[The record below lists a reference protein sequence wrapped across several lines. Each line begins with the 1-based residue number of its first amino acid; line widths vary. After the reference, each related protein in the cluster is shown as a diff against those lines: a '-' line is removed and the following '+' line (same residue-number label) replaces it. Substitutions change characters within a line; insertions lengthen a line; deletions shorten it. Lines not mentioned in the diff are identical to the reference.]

1 MLPQFDTNYFSS
13 QIFWLSI
20 LFVIIYVFIKYKVMR
35 DVEEIIAK
43 REKNTNDQLSLSQ
56 QYENSANEIILEI
69 KKIKSDSLEESR
81 ILKENMI
88 SEVQKFQDQ
97 EILKMSN
104 KIKKE
109 RENFKHQL
117 EQEFQEY
124 QKFIP
129 NITEKLSIILKKK
142 ISQEININKIK

>member
-1 MLPQFDTNYFSS
+1 
-13 QIFWLSI
+13 
-20 LFVIIYVFIKYKVMR
+20 
-35 DVEEIIAK
+35 
-43 REKNTNDQLSLSQ
+43 
-56 QYENSANEIILEI
+56 
-69 KKIKSDSLEESR
+69 
-81 ILKENMI
+81 MI

-124 QKFIP
+124 QKLMP
-129 NITEKLSIILKKK
+129 DITEKLSTILKQK